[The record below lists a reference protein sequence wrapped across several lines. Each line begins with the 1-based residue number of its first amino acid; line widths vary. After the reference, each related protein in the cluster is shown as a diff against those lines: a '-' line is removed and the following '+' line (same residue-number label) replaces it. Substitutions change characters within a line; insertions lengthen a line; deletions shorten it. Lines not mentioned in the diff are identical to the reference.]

1 MRSLCQNCFIHEA
14 AQQTPNTNIYYYLV
28 INLIFTTF
36 LSFQG
41 LLLREQPG
49 EIILGLHSMLNS
61 EVPPNWRAV
70 AAEIGVPHHQIQH
83 FSTNIETA
91 TKEML
96 HYWGTSN
103 EATLDRLYKA
113 LRKIGRDD
121 ACTFLEE
128 KVELESTSVETI
140 V

>member
-1 MRSLCQNCFIHEA
+1 MF
-14 AQQTPNTNIYYYLV
+14 
-28 INLIFTTF
+28 F

-41 LLLREQPG
+41 LLLRKQPG
-49 EIILGLHSMLNS
+49 EIILGLHALLNPES
-61 EVPPNWRAV
+61 QHNWRAV
-70 AAEIGVPHHQIQH
+70 AAEIDVPYLQICN
-83 FSTNIETA
+83 FESDDINTA

-103 EATLDRLYKA
+103 DATVDRLYQA
-113 LRKIGRDD
+113 LRKLGRDD

-128 KVELESTSVETI
+128 NVDFESVGTI

>member
-1 MRSLCQNCFIHEA
+1 
-14 AQQTPNTNIYYYLV
+14 
-28 INLIFTTF
+28 
-36 LSFQG
+36 
-41 LLLREQPG
+41 
-49 EIILGLHSMLNS
+49 MLNS